1 MGTARCPRQR
11 FESIQET
18 SYRVAATT
26 GVAHMLSSSLQSL
39 HSSYVVGSLANTYS
53 LRGSLLSTTLNKLS
67 LQGVLLWA
75 LGHSVRG
82 GQTPSLH
89 SRRCWHLHYI
99 AWLVPFYPAMT
110 WLPWGSPSFLF
121 TGDLNWAVPEGTE
134 RLTLSEAVF
143 ALLDISETM
152 KVSNTLR
159 ESTKI
164 DFKYVLCINSFNPT
178 TTQWNICHYHII

>member
-1 MGTARCPRQR
+1 MWEKVHERSHLCSLLMGTARCPRQR

-99 AWLVPFYPAMT
+99 AMTGPFLSGYDLAPMG
-110 WLPWGSPSFLF
+110 LSFIFLHWGSQLGS
-121 TGDLNWAVPEGTE
+121 AS
-134 RLTLSEAVF
+134 R
-143 ALLDISETM
+143 
-152 KVSNTLR
+152 
-159 ESTKI
+159 
-164 DFKYVLCINSFNPT
+164 
-178 TTQWNICHYHII
+178 H

>member
-1 MGTARCPRQR
+1 MWEKVHERSHLCSLLMGTARCPRQR

-82 GQTPSLH
+82 GADTVPAFQEMLAFALH
-89 SRRCWHLHYI
+89 SMTGPFLSGYDLALMGLSFIFLH
-99 AWLVPFYPAMT
+99 
-110 WLPWGSPSFLF
+110 WGSQLGS
-121 TGDLNWAVPEGTE
+121 AS
-134 RLTLSEAVF
+134 R
-143 ALLDISETM
+143 
-152 KVSNTLR
+152 
-159 ESTKI
+159 
-164 DFKYVLCINSFNPT
+164 
-178 TTQWNICHYHII
+178 H